1 MSRQDSCA
9 VTALDASAYFS
20 EDEWKCLQEWQKDLC
35 SKVMKEIQQALIL
48 LGPLI
53 ASTVSTLKTKEK
65 HGLCSMDIQETERR
79 HGPPFLHSKTNLKT
93 DEDPVSIVID
103 DLGEEVGKSSI
114 DSNSGCE
121 IISFCVKEEQID
133 CQDDNEKKILEGNSS
148 PAGYPI
154 ITSVFSQSMKSG
166 EEMYLPEKRESERR
180 NLATA
185 DPVVTS
191 VLPRVRNTEHQRQK
205 EVVLEGTS
213 TGHENKKKKRKAA
226 YYLTTTENIPACKG
240 VHEKAKV
247 KLHKILEKEKTSRSQ
262 LWSESNQEL
271 EGEKSLQ
278 FESTHLNAE
287 HWKSQPQTSSIQT
300 SYKYNDSGS
309 NLLNA
314 NLSACQSNA
323 QIRFIPYACP
333 EREIS
338 YKAKSQYSR
347 YQRPH
352 VGERPYQCT
361 VCGKSFSL
369 RHHLIQH
376 QRTHTGERP
385 YQCNECKKRFTMKGN
400 LNRHKL
406 NTLCSSVK
414 HDRAFAG
421 RPTASL

>member
-79 HGPPFLHSKTNLKT
+79 H
-93 DEDPVSIVID
+93 
-103 DLGEEVGKSSI
+103 
-114 DSNSGCE
+114 GCE

-213 TGHENKKKKRKAA
+213 TAGHENKKKKRKAA